1 MSVDDKGL
9 DNQDGTFDLLVHEK
23 KISDIYQ
30 NSKAHQAEKPNAQLD
45 SEIMAIAKQQLLG
58 SYSLLAKDQTLLQQ
72 ISADKNR
79 QKKTQT
85 KTQTKTQNNSPK
97 SWQGPFSLAASVG
110 VLGILF
116 ITQTDY
122 FINPNYIVTGDAQI
136 IDAPAMRAPNI
147 IEAEILTPESAA
159 AQPFQSIKKPT
170 SAQKY
175 EVLLDEESFNKES
188 FNKESFN
195 KESFNK
201 ELMAMQRE
209 RVSVSPDQKVLK
221 KQMMNMSKLA
231 ELLRLEQ
238 ALQNMSERVTS
249 ASNVKM
255 QQNLFEQLIQ
265 YQKSHEEFEL
275 TEKYLSVL
283 TDKQV
288 QQLKSVATEAPSEN

>member
-79 QKKTQT
+79 QN

-175 EVLLDEESFNKES
+175 EVLLDE
-188 FNKESFN
+188 ESFN

>member
-79 QKKTQT
+79 QK

-188 FNKESFN
+188 FS

>member
-85 KTQTKTQNNSPK
+85 KTQNNSPK

-116 ITQTDY
+116 STQTDY

-175 EVLLDEESFNKES
+175 EVLLDE
-188 FNKESFN
+188 ESFN

>member
-1 MSVDDKGL
+1 
-9 DNQDGTFDLLVHEK
+9 
-23 KISDIYQ
+23 
-30 NSKAHQAEKPNAQLD
+30 
-45 SEIMAIAKQQLLG
+45 
-58 SYSLLAKDQTLLQQ
+58 
-72 ISADKNR
+72 
-79 QKKTQT
+79 
-85 KTQTKTQNNSPK
+85 
-97 SWQGPFSLAASVG
+97 
-110 VLGILF
+110 
-116 ITQTDY
+116 
-122 FINPNYIVTGDAQI
+122 
-136 IDAPAMRAPNI
+136 
-147 IEAEILTPESAA
+147 
-159 AQPFQSIKKPT
+159 
-170 SAQKY
+170 
-175 EVLLDEESFNKES
+175 
-188 FNKESFN
+188 
-195 KESFNK
+195 
-201 ELMAMQRE
+201 LMAMQRE

>member
-79 QKKTQT
+79 QN

-175 EVLLDEESFNKES
+175 EVLLDEES

>member
-79 QKKTQT
+79 QK

-188 FNKESFN
+188 FNKE
-195 KESFNK
+195 
-201 ELMAMQRE
+201 LMAMQRK